1 MVSMNVL
8 LAVDGSEVSHR
19 AVDRVISL
27 AAELKTPPT
36 VQLLHVH
43 LPVPI
48 GFATRHVS
56 RETLDA
62 YYREEGETELAPA
75 RAQLD
80 AAGIS
85 FTPHI
90 HVGQPAETICHVASQ
105 LGCTLIAMGTHGRGA
120 LATMMIGSVAGK
132 VLQLATVPVL
142 LAK

>member
-1 MVSMNVL
+1 MNIL
-8 LAVDGSEVSHR
+8 LAVDGSDISHR
-19 AVDRVISL
+19 AVDRVIAL

-62 YYREEGETELAPA
+62 YYREEGEKELAPA
-75 RAQLD
+75 RAQLE
-80 AAGIS
+80 AAGIA
-85 FTPHI
+85 FTPHV
-90 HVGQPAETICHVASQ
+90 HVGQPGETICHVAGQ

-120 LATMMIGSVAGK
+120 LASMVIGSVARK
-132 VLQLATVPVL
+132 VLQFAAVPVL